1 MVPTEEAR
9 ITIHI
14 FDWGIKSLVIPFDA
28 GFIGMLD
35 INVS

>member
-14 FDWGIKSLVIPFDA
+14 FDREITSLVIPLD

-35 INVS
+35 IDVS